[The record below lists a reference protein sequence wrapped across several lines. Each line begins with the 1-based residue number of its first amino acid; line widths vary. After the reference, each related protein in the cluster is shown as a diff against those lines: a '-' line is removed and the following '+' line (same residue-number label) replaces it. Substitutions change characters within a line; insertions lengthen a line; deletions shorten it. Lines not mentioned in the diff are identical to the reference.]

1 MPKASYRDLVQPSL
15 LDRLTDGG
23 EGASEDGGR
32 TYSLSRLRAVI
43 LRDVSWLLNATPLG
57 SSVDLTA
64 YPDVASGVL
73 NYGVRPLAGQG
84 GGATDRSHFERAIQE
99 ALTLFEPRLV
109 SGVRVKLLPA
119 GSSDTTLVFI
129 IEADLWA
136 EPVPLRLRLRT
147 EVDRDRNTV
156 RIAEQLTEAE

>member
-23 EGASEDGGR
+23 EGVSEDGGR
-32 TYSLSRLRAVI
+32 TFSLSQLRAVI

-57 SSVDLTA
+57 ASVDLTA

-84 GGATDRSHFERAIQE
+84 GGATDSSHFERAIQE
-99 ALTLFEPRLV
+99 ALTVFEPRLMG
-109 SGVRVKLLPA
+109 GVQVRLLPA